1 MIQNKN
7 EQYLLKYLSGFSSVE
22 NQENDLISLLVKN
35 NIPIDFKNTN
45 PIYQIIDEINFS
57 SLLEMKK
64 NKE

>member
-22 NQENDLISLLVKN
+22 NQGNDLISLLVEN

-57 SLLEMKK
+57 TLLEAQKS
-64 NKE
+64 KE